1 MRTHNDFK
9 ISVMDI
15 EVFGLGEESKPTTLC
30 LNNCSFPNGRCVAT
44 LDSKCVCGNGFAGK
58 DCSVR
63 SCGGCN
69 SGTCHDGVCTCS
81 PGQFGANC
89 ERKTP
94 CPNNCWGHG
103 VCESGAQCNCGQGF
117 DGIDCRY
124 RLVLNGTLRVLHL
137 DEFVEPS
144 WPAPHPH
151 YIEALNL
158 STIAGCS
165 KDRPVPCTTAPLC
178 GISAGECTGLAT
190 QSGSGSSSHA
200 SAYDDQRPWVKSP
213 EGASR
218 AVRAW
223 SQLVGQGRNLRPPLS
238 AAGATATSKY
248 PWPAKG
254 HLPSNAIDSDHT
266 TSWRSVSTSEER
278 WENITVDL
286 GKGKAVTIS
295 VIHLDAHATVG
306 HDNGAKND
314 MGAEVA
320 AQLVDTFC
328 ECSSDQVAWTVV
340 HDKIPS
346 LYVEESI

>member
-1 MRTHNDFK
+1 
-9 ISVMDI
+9 MDI

-103 VCESGAQCNCGQGF
+103 VCESGAQCNCDQGF

-306 HDNGAKND
+306 HDNGAE
-314 MGAEVA
+314 AA

-340 HDKIPS
+340 HDKVPS